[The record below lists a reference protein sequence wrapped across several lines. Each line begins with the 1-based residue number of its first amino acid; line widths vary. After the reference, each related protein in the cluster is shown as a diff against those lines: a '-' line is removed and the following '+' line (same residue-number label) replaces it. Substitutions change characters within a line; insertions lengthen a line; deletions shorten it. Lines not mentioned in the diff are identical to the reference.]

1 VVDFAIAKASR
12 IAVAPMTANSVS
24 LVLGFAALISA
35 LIVLFYLPVRPNL
48 EQLISPYLGL
58 VSKTATKLPL
68 RFFNRNRKKPLPV
81 DSELPIFLDLVAYAM
96 TSGASLTVALRLVT
110 ALFAGKLFDQVGLVV
125 SASATGEAI
134 SPVLTKLAREQADS
148 AFLRA
153 TRAIEISV
161 ERGTPLASVLL
172 GQAAQIRAE
181 HTNALTQ
188 LAGRKETLMM
198 LPVVFLILPVIVLV
212 ALFPGLIELEVL

>member
-1 VVDFAIAKASR
+1 
-12 IAVAPMTANSVS
+12 MTANSVS

-58 VSKTATKLPL
+58 VSTTATKLPL

-134 SPVLTKLAREQADS
+134 SPVLTKLAREQADP

-181 HTNALTQ
+181 QTNALTQ